1 MFLKRYKISIE
12 QAQNRRVNE
21 VNPKM
26 REEGVIV
33 IVKEIDRIG
42 TVETM
47 KEEAAKLAEVAGVGA
62 VVDYFLEWA
71 DECLHVEINRG
82 LQDTLTDFMYSI
94 TGVPRA

>member
-1 MFLKRYKISIE
+1 M
-12 QAQNRRVNE
+12 
-21 VNPKM
+21 
-26 REEGVIV
+26 
-33 IVKEIDRIG
+33 KEIEKLG

-71 DECLHVEINRG
+71 DECLHIEIQKG
-82 LQDTLTDFMYSI
+82 LQDTLTDYMYTI

>member
-1 MFLKRYKISIE
+1 MFLKRYKIAIE
-12 QAQNRRVNE
+12 RAQNRRVNE

-26 REEGVIV
+26 REKGV
-33 IVKEIDRIG
+33 IVKEIDQIG

-82 LQDTLTDFMYSI
+82 LQDTLADFMYSI

>member
-1 MFLKRYKISIE
+1 MFLKRYKIAIE
-12 QAQNRRVNE
+12 RAQNRRVNE

-26 REEGVIV
+26 REKGV
-33 IVKEIDRIG
+33 IVKEIDQIG

-47 KEEAAKLAEVAGVGA
+47 KEEAAKLAGVGA

-82 LQDTLTDFMYSI
+82 LQDTLADFMYSI